1 MVPGPQNEVSV
12 WRRFVFPFIFVVVLF
27 VLLFLRR
34 PDTDTAVSSEN
45 VAQQEKQATE
55 MVLRGE
61 TMGTTYIVK
70 LIPQNA
76 ADAQTWHTLQA
87 DIDARLNDINEL
99 MSTYRPQSDISKLNR
114 STKNGPQQLKKE
126 FASVVRAA
134 IEIGSATGGAFDITL
149 GPLIELWGFDK
160 GKPRLV
166 APSKAEIEALKA
178 FTGLD
183 KISLTDNSFQKTD
196 GRVQINLSGIAK
208 GYGVD
213 AVGQLLQEAGVANFM
228 VEIGGEIL
236 VKGVNKNGV
245 PWRLG
250 VNRPTPE
257 SGRYEIIE
265 TVALSSGGMATSGS
279 YRNFFD
285 QDGQRFHHIINP
297 KTGAPVTHRL
307 VSVTVIGPTC
317 MEADALATAAM
328 VLGEP
333 AFKKILEEAY
343 PTSSAFFV
351 HQKGETFEL
360 THTPNFPKL
369 PKAAKSN

>member
-1 MVPGPQNEVSV
+1 M
-12 WRRFVFPFIFVVVLF
+12 
-27 VLLFLRR
+27 LLFLRR

-114 STKNGPQQLKKE
+114 STKNGPQQLKKNSLRW
-126 FASVVRAA
+126 FVRQSKQAA
-134 IEIGSATGGAFDITL
+134 PQGAL
-149 GPLIELWGFDK
+149 LILRLDRSSSYGVSIRVSLAWSLR
-160 GKPRLV
+160 PRLR
-166 APSKAEIEALKA
+166 IEALKA

-213 AVGQLLQEAGVANFM
+213 AIGQLLQEAGVANFM
-228 VEIGGEIL
+228 VEIGGE
-236 VKGVNKNGV
+236 
-245 PWRLG
+245 
-250 VNRPTPE
+250 
-257 SGRYEIIE
+257 
-265 TVALSSGGMATSGS
+265 
-279 YRNFFD
+279 NFSE
-285 QDGQRFHHIINP
+285 G
-297 KTGAPVTHRL
+297 
-307 VSVTVIGPTC
+307 C
-317 MEADALATAAM
+317 E
-328 VLGEP
+328 
-333 AFKKILEEAY
+333 
-343 PTSSAFFV
+343 
-351 HQKGETFEL
+351 
-360 THTPNFPKL
+360 
-369 PKAAKSN
+369 